1 MELGCF
7 IAGVTISAQG
17 YDTAEKVE
25 TIIQPLKDFLSC
37 IFFASIG
44 NIYIMLII
52 LLLEHVILKFY
63 DGCFNK

>member
-17 YDTAEKVE
+17 HDIAERVE
-25 TIIQPLKDFLSC
+25 HINQPLKDFLSC

-44 NIYIMLII
+44 KTRN
-52 LLLEHVILKFY
+52 
-63 DGCFNK
+63 